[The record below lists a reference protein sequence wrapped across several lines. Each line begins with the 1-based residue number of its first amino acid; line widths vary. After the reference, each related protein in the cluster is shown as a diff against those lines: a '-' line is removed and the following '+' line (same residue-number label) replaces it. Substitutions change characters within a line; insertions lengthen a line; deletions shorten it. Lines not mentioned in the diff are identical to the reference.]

1 VPRKNNLQDDQEDRS
16 IIDKIIEEGDRAY
29 STMSLLE
36 LLREENM
43 ITEVLHRR
51 GFDPVRQRLLE
62 TIRSH
67 IEKKLR

>member
-1 VPRKNNLQDDQEDRS
+1 MQDDQEDRS
-16 IIDKIIEEGDRAY
+16 IVDKIIEEGDRAY

-62 TIRSH
+62 TVRLH
-67 IEKKLR
+67 VEKKLT